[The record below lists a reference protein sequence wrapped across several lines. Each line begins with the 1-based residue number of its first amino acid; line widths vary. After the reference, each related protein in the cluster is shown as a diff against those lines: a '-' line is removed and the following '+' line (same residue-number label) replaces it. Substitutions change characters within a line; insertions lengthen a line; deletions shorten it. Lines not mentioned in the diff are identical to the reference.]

1 MLDGIEHRGLG
12 KLTGDARP
20 AGRPHRRSLIV
31 VPEEPRERSRC
42 ARGIARWQQETGN
55 AVGDVRPRRGPRSAS
70 TATFMAMKSRHAKAA
85 ASPEAMTQP
94 RLAARRMAR

>member
-20 AGRPHRRSLIV
+20 AGRRHRRSLIV

-42 ARGIARWQQETGN
+42 ARGRSMVTG
-55 AVGDVRPRRGPRSAS
+55 DR
-70 TATFMAMKSRHAKAA
+70 
-85 ASPEAMTQP
+85 
-94 RLAARRMAR
+94 